1 MANPLSRIAMGNII
15 NGNRPIIS
23 NMVQNKTSNVG
34 NLYGGESRIISDII
48 NRERQVIEEVNGVKA
63 ITLEEAAERVKNNR

>member
-23 NMVQNKTSNVG
+23 NRVENKAGNVG
-34 NLYGGESRIISDII
+34 NLYGGENKIISDII
-48 NRERQVIEEVNGVKA
+48 NRERQVVEEIRGTKVF
-63 ITLEEAAERVKNNR
+63 TLEEVAEKIKSNR